1 MNERDQ
7 LKAKWSY
14 SIYKD
19 YIRDLRKDEKR
30 WKGPVN
36 ILKE

>member
-7 LKAKWSY
+7 CKAKWSY

-19 YIRDLRKDEKR
+19 YIRDLRKDKR
-30 WKGPVN
+30 GGKDQL
-36 ILKE
+36 IL